1 MCIIPVA
8 LFALIAE
15 AIGETVIRQLTKP
28 KPVKPVTRYRRR
40 RTPYFHV
47 GR

>member
-28 KPVKPVTRYRRR
+28 KPATRYRRR

>member
-1 MCIIPVA
+1 MCIFPI
-8 LFALIAE
+8 ALIALLAE
-15 AIGETVIRQLTKP
+15 TIGEAAVRRLTKP
-28 KPVKPVTRYRRR
+28 KPVTRYRRR